1 MLFFCVFGL
10 KIELC
15 RTNRPVP
22 VNGGG
27 DLLTDRGLQR
37 TPDVVGRRCCRRTSP
52 DCRRPRSSLGVVG
65 RLQAADV
72 DRRLG
77 RPPLSS
83 LSPLSRRRQ
92 TSSAVS
98 RRLQVTDERPPQ
110 APVQALYLPYPSS
123 PFVQQASVPAQE
135 SAQPNIL
142 APSRRPWRRLLGSVH
157 RCLRILQTPVQASI
171 AWMEA
176 VCSRGRRLRRRQT
189 LVRGT

>member
-77 RPPLSS
+77 RPPSVLSLSS
-83 LSPLSRRRQ
+83 LPTPADVVGRQQ
-92 TSSAVS
+92 TSAGHRRATSSGACAGAVS
-98 RRLQVTDERPPQ
+98 S
-110 APVQALYLPYPSS
+110 LPFLPLCPAGVCACTRIRAAQY
-123 PFVQQASVPAQE
+123 FGAQQA
-135 SAQPNIL
+135 
-142 APSRRPWRRLLGSVH
+142 
-157 RCLRILQTPVQASI
+157 T
-171 AWMEA
+171 MEA
-176 VCSRGRRLRRRQT
+176 SAGFRA
-189 LVRGT
+189 